1 MQGGIVG
8 MSPRSHTY
16 EPVVQAFQPGTVP
29 LNGVKRGSGSQ
40 KPIREASNES
50 GDKNLVSVP
59 VLGTRVAAISFADAI
74 RWLSAA
80 ANDGRRAHVAC
91 ANVYSVVMAHDR
103 PEYASCLNGANL
115 IIADGMPIVW
125 ALRILGHP
133 AERVHG
139 DDLLLAFC
147 RTFPTIRHFF
157 MGGAPGQP
165 EAVAESLRAMIPGI
179 CIAGTQPTPVRPLPE
194 AASRQAVAKILDSG
208 AEIVWVGMG
217 TPAQDLWM
225 GAAEGISAPM
235 VGVGSAF
242 DLLSGRTR
250 ATPEWIKRTG
260 TQWLFRLA
268 QEPRRLW
275 RRYLTY
281 NPRFVA
287 MLARQVVDERL
298 LGRSE

>member
-1 MQGGIVG
+1 MK
-8 MSPRSHTY
+8 SDS
-16 EPVVQAFQPGTVP
+16 E
-29 LNGVKRGSGSQ
+29 SQ

-50 GDKNLVSVP
+50 SGKKLVSVP

-74 RWLSAA
+74 RWLYATVES
-80 ANDGRRAHVAC
+80 GRRAHVAC
-91 ANVYSVVMAHDR
+91 ANVYSVVMARDR
-103 PEYASCLNGANL
+103 PEYASCLTGADL
-115 IIADGMPIVW
+115 VIADGMPIVW
-125 ALRILGHP
+125 ALRMLGHP

-147 RTFPTIRHFF
+147 RTFPAIRHFF
-157 MGGAPGQP
+157 MGGASGQP
-165 EAVAESLRAMIPGI
+165 EAVAASLRSMIPGI
-179 CIAGTQPTPVRPLPE
+179 CIVGTHPTPVRPLPE
-194 AASRQAVAKILDSG
+194 AARRQAVTKILDSG
-208 AEIVWVGMG
+208 AQIVWVGMG
-217 TPAQDLWM
+217 TPAQDLWI
-225 GAAEGISAPM
+225 GAAEEISAPM

-260 TQWLFRLA
+260 TQWLYRLV

-298 LGRSE
+298 LGRSR